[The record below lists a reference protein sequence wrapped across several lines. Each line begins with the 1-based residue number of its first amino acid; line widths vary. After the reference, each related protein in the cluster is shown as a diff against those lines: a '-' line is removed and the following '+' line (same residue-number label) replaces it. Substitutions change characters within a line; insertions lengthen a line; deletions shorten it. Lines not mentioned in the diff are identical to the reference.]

1 VDARRDDVTRHALAA
16 AAAAVLAAAPATAQV
31 VVPRPPIHRPPVIVV
46 PGAITTTPAE
56 YWGAIAYHRAT
67 GAHGYS
73 YDFPSSR
80 EASVAALDACGNTEC
95 VVVASFKG
103 GCGLLMDGPT
113 GPSFAEGATAQE
125 AQTKARLKCTD
136 PQCQVIA
143 WSCTR

>member
-1 VDARRDDVTRHALAA
+1 VSRHSLAA
-16 AAAAVLAAAPATAQV
+16 AAAAVLAAVPASAQV
-31 VVPRPPIHRPPVIVV
+31 VVPRPPIQRPPVLVV
-46 PGAITTTPAE
+46 PGTVTTTPVE

-73 YDFPSSR
+73 FDFPSSR
-80 EASVAALDACGNTEC
+80 EAGVAALDGCGNPEC
-95 VVVASFKG
+95 IVVASFKG

-136 PQCQVIA
+136 ALCQVIA